1 MRLQQPEAV
10 FFDWDGTLVDTF
22 PLLFNAYNHTRHT
35 LGYKPWT
42 EQEARKNIRLSG
54 RDAFP
59 AIFGEQAGKAADIYY
74 EYVRSHHLDDLK
86 TQKGAK
92 KLLES
97 IAGRNIPMGV
107 ISNKKHDILLSEIES
122 LGWQDFFASVVGAG
136 KADKDKPD
144 PAPVLLALEEIK
156 QKAGEHIWYIGDTSE
171 DMHCAKKSGIKA
183 IFVANGF
190 GTHSELE
197 SLQNILKIEN
207 LFDLCEVMDVFDRNI
222 E

>member
-1 MRLQQPEAV
+1 MRLQNPEAV

-22 PLLFNAYNHTRHT
+22 PLLYNAYNHTRQT
-35 LGYKPWT
+35 LGHKPWSV
-42 EQEARKNIRLSG
+42 QEARKNIRLSG

-59 AIFGEQAGKAADIYY
+59 VIFGEQAGKASDIYY

-86 TQKGAK
+86 TQEGAN
-92 KLLES
+92 KLLEN
-97 IAGRNIPMGV
+97 IAARNIPIGV

-122 LGWQDFFASVVGAG
+122 LGWHEFFATVIGAG

-144 PAPVLLALEEIK
+144 SAPVFLALEEIN

-171 DMHCAKKSGIKA
+171 DMHCAKISGVKA

-190 GTHSELE
+190 GTHGELE

-207 LFDLCEVMDVFDRNI
+207 LLDLCEVMAVFD
-222 E
+222 